1 MEDKVVEWHE
11 VERDEEE
18 GGGQGGRR
26 DCRRGEEERKTK
38 GDTGGGDKEQD
49 SGCKQGEVG
58 RRRTPVKNQTDEGEE
73 GSMAGRGGE
82 EMKEENRNLDGW

>member
-11 VERDEEE
+11 VEGDEEE

-38 GDTGGGDKEQD
+38 GDIGGGDKEQD
-49 SGCKQGEVG
+49 RVG
-58 RRRTPVKNQTDEGEE
+58 ANKERWEG
-73 GSMAGRGGE
+73 GG
-82 EMKEENRNLDGW
+82 LQ